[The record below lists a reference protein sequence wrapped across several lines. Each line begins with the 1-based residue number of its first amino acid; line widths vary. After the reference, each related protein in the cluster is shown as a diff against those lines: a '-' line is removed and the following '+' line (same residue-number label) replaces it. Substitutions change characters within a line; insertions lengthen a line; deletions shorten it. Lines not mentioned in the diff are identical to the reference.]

1 MLARP
6 SSARKLHRGFAML
19 LAALALAACEP
30 IPLAGAAGPPRE
42 TGAPVQVALL
52 VPASSAEGGAILARS
67 LENAARL
74 AIDDLGGVPIA
85 LRVYDTAGQAALAAD
100 AAQRAADDG
109 ADIIL
114 GPVFAEAAAAAGVAV
129 RDDGLNVLSF
139 SNNPAIAGGNVYV
152 LGTSFGNTADRLVRF
167 AARQGRDDIFIV
179 NGQETAEEVGRAAI
193 ARAIGSSGA
202 RLAGQASFPLSQQ
215 GVADAAPQIARQ
227 VQASGADAVFLT
239 SGTSGALPLIADL
252 LPANGVSPATTKFI
266 GLQRLDI
273 PSTALGLQGL
283 QGAWFAL
290 PDPAVSEQF
299 RGRYAARYGEQPHP
313 IAGLAYDGIA
323 AIGALARRGDA
334 ALSGRALAQGS
345 GFAGTGGAF
354 RFLPDGSSERALAV
368 AEIRNNQ
375 VVIVDP
381 APRSF
386 AGAGF

>member
-6 SSARKLHRGFAML
+6 CFARKLHRRLAML
-19 LAALALAACEP
+19 FGALALAACEP
-30 IPLAGAAGPPRE
+30 IPMGGATGPQIGAGE
-42 TGAPVQVALL
+42 PVQVALL
-52 VPASSAEGGAILARS
+52 VPAGSPEGGAILARS
-67 LENAARL
+67 LENATRL
-74 AIDDLGGVPIA
+74 AIADLQGVPME

-100 AAQRAADDG
+100 AAQRAADEG

-129 RDDGLNVLSF
+129 RDEGINVLSF

-152 LGTSFGNTADRLVRF
+152 LGTTFQNTADRLVRY
-167 AARQGRDDIFIV
+167 AARQGRGDIFIV
-179 NGQETAEEVGRAAI
+179 SGEDTAEEIGRAAI
-193 ARAIGSSGA
+193 ARAVGAGGA

-215 GVADAAPQIARQ
+215 GVAAAAPRIAQQ

-239 SGTSGALPLIADL
+239 SGTSGALPLLADQ
-252 LPANGVSPATTKFI
+252 LPANGVSPATTQYI

-273 PSTALGLQGL
+273 PSSALGLSGL

-290 PDPAVSEQF
+290 PDPSVSAEF
-299 RGRYAARYGEQPHP
+299 AARYAARYGEQPHP

-334 ALSGRALAQGS
+334 SLSGRALTQGS

-354 RFLPDGSSERALAV
+354 RLLPNGSSERAHAV
-368 AEIRNNQ
+368 AEIRNRQ

-386 AGAGF
+386 GGAGF